1 MKERTIKKKDI
12 SEVRERELLPA
23 PSRSLFQV
31 LPSAVT
37 HFFVDLP
44 CLSPFPPP
52 PPPPQLR
59 VEIRELKSELTG
71 TRAAMLE
78 KARKRTPSPPST
90 PKAPFVD
97 IGRFPPPPFVPLL
110 SLPTSSPPLFLP
122 FRTQGA
128 KHKKQHQLEQ
138 LEAFLKKRI
147 SEEEEEAAAGR
158 GPQEETMFSRL
169 GGGAKPPALPAADLG
184 SSSMALALSTARP
197 PTREEAMR
205 REREIER
212 QGEGAG
218 AGGGGPAPTYPY
230 GGSILA

>member
-97 IGRFPPPPFVPLL
+97 IGRFPPPPLCPSSLCPLPPL
-110 SLPTSSPPLFLP
+110 PSSSPFAHRAPSTRSSTSWSSSRPSSRSGSAKRRRRPLQGGAPRKRPCFPALGVGPSRPPCPPPTSG
-122 FRTQGA
+122 R
-128 KHKKQHQLEQ
+128 
-138 LEAFLKKRI
+138 
-147 SEEEEEAAAGR
+147 AAWRLRSRRRGR
-158 GPQEETMFSRL
+158 P
-169 GGGAKPPALPAADLG
+169 
-184 SSSMALALSTARP
+184 
-197 PTREEAMR
+197 
-205 REREIER
+205 RERKR
-212 QGEGAG
+212 
-218 AGGGGPAPTYPY
+218 
-230 GGSILA
+230 